1 MNKYSAFGLD
11 IWSEFELD
19 ELTPRKSTAPDVT
32 ISNGPIHF
40 DLSKGIR
47 LFQDVYFIKQNNI
60 FLLHVKDIAL
70 YEVCNG
76 NRITIQTLNNSFL
89 DEFKIFL
96 YGTCFNSLLLQRE
109 IVSLHGAG
117 IVKDGKV
124 SLFIGDSGKG
134 KSTLTTYF
142 IQHGYSFLA
151 DDVLP
156 LKLCDDNQ
164 IQAGSSVGIVKLWE
178 DSLNEFGLV
187 KNEGAQIRT
196 DVEKFRYV
204 FPNSLTEGYFPIS
217 KIFILNWSD
226 VDDGFDIQKLSSI
239 EAIFYLREHVYRP
252 QFITESEE
260 YSHMMKL
267 IISAVQQTEIFSI
280 NGKRSFDNLNTIKNR
295 L

>member
-1 MNKYSAFGLD
+1 MNKYSTFGFN
-11 IWSEFELD
+11 IWSEFDLH
-19 ELTPRKSTAPDVT
+19 ELTAQKSTSPDVT
-32 ISNGPIHF
+32 ISKGPINF
-40 DLSKGIR
+40 DLSKALR
-47 LFQDVYFIKQNNI
+47 LFQDVYFIKQKNI
-60 FLLHVKDIAL
+60 FLLYVKDVAL
-70 YEVCNG
+70 YEVSNG
-76 NRITIQTLNNSFL
+76 NRITIQTLNKSSL

-96 YGTCFNSLLLQRE
+96 YGTCFNSLLLQKE

-117 IVKDGKV
+117 ILKDGKV

-156 LKLCDDNQ
+156 LKRNDDHQ
-164 IQAGSSVGIVKLWE
+164 IQVGSSVGIVKLWE

-187 KNEGAQIRT
+187 KKKGAQIRT

-204 FPNSLTEGYFPIS
+204 FHSSLTEGYFPIS
-217 KIFILNWSD
+217 KIFILNWG
-226 VDDGFDIQKLSSI
+226 DDNDDFNIQKLSDI

-252 QFITESEE
+252 QFITELDE

-267 IISAVQQTEIFSI
+267 IVSVVQQTEIFSI
-280 NGKRSFDNLNTIKNR
+280 NGKRSFENLNTIRNI